1 MSKLSILS
9 SFPVAITILVAGA
22 PKKLKDFEFSD
33 ISSIELMAARSQASE
48 GEYIPIYEYIAKT
61 KLIDTDGTKHE
72 IPYDV
77 IAGMSSVNF
86 KKLEELDYELQLKLI
101 AVSLENPS
109 S

>member
-33 ISSIELMAARSQASE
+33 ISSIELMAARSKAKA
-48 GEYIPIYEYIAKT
+48 GEFLPIYEYVAKT
-61 KLIDTDGTKHE
+61 KLIDNDGTRHD
-72 IPYDV
+72 IPYEV
-77 IAGMSSVNF
+77 LANMSSVNF
-86 KKLEELDYELQLKLI
+86 KKLEEQDYELQLKLE
-101 AVSLENPS
+101 AESLENPS